1 VQALRQ
7 YLAAIETGR
16 KPDRQ
21 EFQSQFPEIAETL
34 AQCLDGL
41 EFVHTAAP
49 HLNDLAQ
56 SPTATLPHLDSP
68 PLRTLGDFRILR
80 EIGRGGMGVV
90 YEAEQIS
97 LGRRVALKV
106 LPFAATFDPKHLQ
119 RFHNEAAAA
128 AHLHH
133 TNIVPVFAVGSER
146 GVHFYAMQ
154 FIEGQTLAALIHGLR
169 LSAEN
174 KARNQRAQG
183 SVTAPVYPSTGT
195 DAKKLQSM
203 NYFRMVAKLGAQA
216 AEGLEHAH
224 QMGIV
229 HRDIKPAN
237 LLVDVRGNLWI
248 TDFGLARL
256 QSEAGPTMTGDLVGT
271 LRYMSPEQALA
282 IRGQVDHRTD
292 IYSLG
297 VTLYEL
303 LTLKPA
309 FSGSDRQ
316 ELLQQIAFEEPRPP
330 RQLHPAVPADLE
342 MILLKA
348 MAKEADDRYVTAQE
362 LADDLERFL
371 QDKPIRAKRPSLL
384 QRTTRWARRHRN
396 VVASAVL
403 LLVLSVVG
411 LAICTVFIWR
421 EKEQT
426 KLAFRQADGQRMVA
440 QRHLEEANIQ
450 RGRAEQNFRKAQG
463 AVTQLLMLFEEKRW
477 EQRNDR
483 IHEMRQAMAEEIL
496 RFFKGSLDEANSDVG
511 VRMEQ
516 GLAHMLLANV
526 HRIKRKLEKS
536 QESYKKAIDLFEQLV
551 VESPDIPVYR
561 QELALAH
568 MNLGLALDD
577 AGRPEDAACHY
588 KIAVEHFRQ
597 CIKGPY
603 PDIRPLNNY
612 AWFLVTCPQ
621 TSFRDP
627 VHAVA
632 LAEKAVHYP
641 CGLEVPCA
649 FCWNTLGVALYRAG
663 DYKGAIQALG
673 RSMEL
678 HNGGD
683 SIDWFFLAMAHWHL
697 GDKKEARKWYDKAL
711 GGINPYAEDLSR
723 FQTEAAALLGV
734 KTAPPQTKLL
744 LLPVIP

>member
-1 VQALRQ
+1 
-7 YLAAIETGR
+7 
-16 KPDRQ
+16 
-21 EFQSQFPEIAETL
+21 
-34 AQCLDGL
+34 
-41 EFVHTAAP
+41 
-49 HLNDLAQ
+49 
-56 SPTATLPHLDSP
+56 
-68 PLRTLGDFRILR
+68 
-80 EIGRGGMGVV
+80 MGVV

-119 RFHNEAAAA
+119 RFRNEAAAA

-154 FIEGQTLAALIHGLR
+154 YIEGQTLAALIQGLR

-174 KARNQRAQG
+174 KARNQRAQATNP
-183 SVTAPVYPSTGT
+183 SVYPSTGT
-195 DAKKLQSM
+195 DARKLQSM
-203 NYFRMVAKLGAQA
+203 NYFRMVARVGAQA

-224 QMGIV
+224 EMGIV

-256 QSEAGPTMTGDLVGT
+256 QSEAGPTLTGDLVGT

-309 FSGSDRQ
+309 FTGGDRQ

-330 RQLHPAVPADLE
+330 RQLQPAIPADLE

-348 MAKEADDRYVTAQE
+348 MAKEAEDRYATAQD

-371 QDKPIRAKRPSLL
+371 QDKPILAKRPSLV
-384 QRTTRWARRHRN
+384 QRTTKWMRRHRN
-396 VVASAVL
+396 LVASAML
-403 LLVLSVVG
+403 LLLLSVIG
-411 LAICTVFIWR
+411 LTISTVLIWHA
-421 EKEQT
+421 KEQT
-426 KLAFRQADGQRMVA
+426 SIALQRATGQTIVA
-440 QRHLEEANIQ
+440 QTKANEARMQ
-450 RGRAEQNFRKAQG
+450 GERADYNFRRAQT
-463 AVTQLLMLFEEKRW
+463 AVTQMLMLLEEKRW
-477 EQRNDR
+477 EQVPQISELR
-483 IHEMRQAMAEEIL
+483 HAMAQEIL
-496 RFFKGSLDEANSDVG
+496 GFFQGCLEQTSDDEG
-511 VRMEQ
+511 VRLET
-516 GLAHMLLANV
+516 GLAHMLMANV
-526 HRIKRKLEKS
+526 YRIKRDLGKC
-536 QESYKKAIDLFEQLV
+536 QVSYERAIALFDQLV
-551 VESPDIPVYR
+551 REAPGTNVYR

-577 AGRPEDAACHY
+577 AGKRDEAAGHY
-588 KIAVEHFRQ
+588 EVAVDHFRVSIQ
-597 CIKGPY
+597 DGF
-603 PDIRPLNNY
+603 PDFRALNNY

-621 TSFRDP
+621 ARFRDP
-627 VHAVA
+627 AQAVT
-632 LAEKAVHYP
+632 LAERAVHYP
-641 CGLEVPCA
+641 CGMEVRCA
-649 FCWNTLGVALYRAG
+649 SCWNTLGVARFRAG
-663 DYKGAIQALG
+663 DFKGAIKALK

-683 SIDWFFLAMAHWHL
+683 SIDWFFLAMAHWRL
-697 GDKKEARKWYDKAL
+697 GDKKEAFTWYQKAM
-711 GGINPYAEDLSR
+711 GGTNPYAEDLSR
-723 FQTEAAALLGV
+723 FQAEASALLGV
-734 KTAPPQTKLL
+734 NPA
-744 LLPVIP
+744 LPLNGTLPLPFNG